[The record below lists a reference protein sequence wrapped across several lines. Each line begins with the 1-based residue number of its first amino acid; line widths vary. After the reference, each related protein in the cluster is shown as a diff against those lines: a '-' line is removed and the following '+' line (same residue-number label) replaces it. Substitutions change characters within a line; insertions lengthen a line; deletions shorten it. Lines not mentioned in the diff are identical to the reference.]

1 MIKMS
6 DDNNWFEVAPIRNTS
21 KKTAWYL
28 STNISS
34 LRFGAC
40 AGAMNGWVD
49 GGGAKESR
57 EKKARRAKARPV
69 LRAAVAACSVVSAL
83 GCQQRLYPRWC
94 VGHRHV
100 IDQLVEPPRA
110 DDRRSTRWCHLNPR
124 RRKAKKKE
132 HWVIKPVRVSQI
144 PLPSVGF
151 SVKPSRRSKLVK
163 PRRRV
168 CEPHR
173 LAHGC
178 VALIGCD
185 ATVNRSPAVCDT
197 DVQPK

>member
-124 RRKAKKKE
+124 RRKAKKKGTLGNQTRSRVPDPITIRWFFCE
-132 HWVIKPVRVSQI
+132 TQSPVQAGKTSSA
-144 PLPSVGF
+144 SVWTAPTG
-151 SVKPSRRSKLVK
+151 SWLRRIDWL
-163 PRRRV
+163 RR
-168 CEPHR
+168 
-173 LAHGC
+173 HG
-178 VALIGCD
+178 
-185 ATVNRSPAVCDT
+185 
-197 DVQPK
+197 